1 MADAQLETV
10 GISWGANHGTCG
22 DFMGTPWNIV
32 MWIKWAVLF
41 FLPSKMKEYRDL
53 ADIWN
58 CGSINDKNW
67 RVPICI

>member
-1 MADAQLETV
+1 MEYGNVDKTGSL
-10 GISWGANHGTCG
+10 
-22 DFMGTPWNIV
+22 
-32 MWIKWAVLF
+32 

-58 CGSINDKNW
+58 YGSINDKNW